1 MACATQAAPLAG
13 VGLGNSAERALSIA
27 FFTKW
32 EPSIA
37 GKMQAAKLR
46 AEKIGIGVS
55 PEGQKLF
62 DALDKTMDCRWCGK
76 DIVCMDA
83 VSPGTKLWLS
93 SNQWQ
98 QFPFALSTV

>member
-13 VGLGNSAERALSIA
+13 VDRGNSVERALTIA
-27 FFTKW
+27 LFTNW
-32 EPSIA
+32 DPSDHFE
-37 GKMQAAKLR
+37 MQAAKLR
-46 AEKIGIGVS
+46 AAKIGIGVS

-83 VSPGTKLWLS
+83 VSPGTTLWVS
-93 SNQWQ
+93 SNQWP
-98 QFPFALSTV
+98 QFPLALWAV